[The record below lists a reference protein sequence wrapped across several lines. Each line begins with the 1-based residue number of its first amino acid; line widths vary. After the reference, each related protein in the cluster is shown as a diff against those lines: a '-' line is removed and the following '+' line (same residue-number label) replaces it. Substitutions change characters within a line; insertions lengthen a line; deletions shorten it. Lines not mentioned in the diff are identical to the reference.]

1 VDFNNA
7 VVVAS
12 YSDHATA
19 EAAVSLLK
27 SEGIEAAVSAD
38 DAGGEMPNLDLASG
52 ARVIVEEKDAE
63 LARGLLNANEASS

>member
-38 DAGGEMPNLDLASG
+38 DVGGEMPNLDLASG